1 MGDKWRLGR
10 SCTLAAAR
18 DRGDASLD
26 ALALEAAA
34 GDPVRAGTFASY
46 LRHNLRYTFG
56 PREQAGLERFHALAA
71 EVDKRVN
78 SIKAMGGQ
86 FGEGRLLLLA
96 SLLLADEVHDLK
108 VAVAQA
114 RASTPAAAEA
124 EDPRLAERLARI
136 ADRIEGIAQTLD
148 RA

>member
-1 MGDKWRLGR
+1 MGQVTVRVGGYSHPV
-10 SCTLAAAR
+10 SCE
-18 DRGDASLD
+18 DGQ
-26 ALALEAAA
+26 EAHL
-34 GDPVRAGTFASY
+34 V
-46 LRHNLRYTFG
+46 
-56 PREQAGLERFHALAA
+56 ALAA

>member
-1 MGDKWRLGR
+1 MGQVTVRVGGYSHPV
-10 SCTLAAAR
+10 SCE
-18 DRGDASLD
+18 DGQ
-26 ALALEAAA
+26 EAHL
-34 GDPVRAGTFASY
+34 V
-46 LRHNLRYTFG
+46 
-56 PREQAGLERFHALAA
+56 ALAA
-71 EVDKRVN
+71 EVDKRVS

-114 RASTPAAAEA
+114 RGGAMPAAGAD
-124 EDPRLAERLARI
+124 DPKLAERLARI

-148 RA
+148 RT

>member
-1 MGDKWRLGR
+1 MGQVTVRVGGYSHPV
-10 SCTLAAAR
+10 SCE
-18 DRGDASLD
+18 DGQ
-26 ALALEAAA
+26 EAHL
-34 GDPVRAGTFASY
+34 V
-46 LRHNLRYTFG
+46 
-56 PREQAGLERFHALAA
+56 ALAA

-86 FGEGRLLLLA
+86 FAEGRLLLLA

-114 RASTPAAAEA
+114 RAGQAAAPVA
-124 EDPRLAERLARI
+124 DDPRLAERIARI
-136 ADRIEGIAQTLD
+136 AERIEGIAQNLD

>member
-1 MGDKWRLGR
+1 VGQVTVRVGGYSHPV
-10 SCTLAAAR
+10 SCE
-18 DRGDASLD
+18 DGQ
-26 ALALEAAA
+26 EAHL
-34 GDPVRAGTFASY
+34 V
-46 LRHNLRYTFG
+46 
-56 PREQAGLERFHALAA
+56 ALAA

-86 FGEGRLLLLA
+86 FGESRLLLLA

-114 RASTPAAAEA
+114 RTGLGGVAEA
-124 EDPRLAERLARI
+124 EDPRLAERIARI
-136 ADRIEGIAQTLD
+136 ADRIEGIAANLD

>member
-1 MGDKWRLGR
+1 MGQVTVRVGGYSHPV
-10 SCTLAAAR
+10 SCE
-18 DRGDASLD
+18 DGQ
-26 ALALEAAA
+26 EAHL
-34 GDPVRAGTFASY
+34 V
-46 LRHNLRYTFG
+46 
-56 PREQAGLERFHALAA
+56 ALAA

-86 FGEGRLLLLA
+86 FGESRLLLLA

-114 RASTPAAAEA
+114 RTGGAGAAEA
-124 EDPRLAERLARI
+124 EDPRLAERIARI
-136 ADRIEGIAQTLD
+136 ADRIEGIAANLD